1 MEAIQM
7 VDLLTQYQKIQEEI
21 DAAILDVVRS
31 GKYIN
36 GKPVETF
43 AGQLAEYTGAR
54 YAIPCG
60 NGTDALQIALMAL
73 DLQPGDEVI
82 VPAFTYPAAVE
93 TVALLKLKPVV
104 VDIDP
109 LTFNIAPE
117 KILDAISP
125 QTKAIIPTHLFGLCS
140 NMETILKIAE
150 QNKLYVIEDNAQS
163 IGSTY
168 TFSNGEKKQSGTMGI
183 IGTLS
188 FFPTKNLGCYG
199 DGGALLTNNENLA
212 QKIKMITI
220 HGQSQKYLHQ
230 MIGCN
235 SRLDNLQAAVLSVKL
250 KYLNEYIQARQTSAD
265 LYRKMS
271 ANLPVWIEMPGCPA
285 YSTHVYNQFTLKIK
299 ERNKGT
305 GNTRDELKSHLQKAG
320 IPTTVYYPFPVHEQP
335 AFKSV
340 IRKGSTLTESE
351 ELCKSVL
358 SLPMHTELKREQ
370 IQYITEQLIQYE

>member
-1 MEAIQM
+1 MEPIQM
-7 VDLLTQYQKIQEEI
+7 VDLVTQYQKIQAEI
-21 DAAILDVVRS
+21 DAAILKVVRS

-36 GKPVETF
+36 GEPVHAF
-43 AGQLAEYTGAR
+43 AEQLAEYTGAN

-73 DLQPGDEVI
+73 DLQPDDEVI
-82 VPAFTYPAAVE
+82 VPAFTYPAAIE

-104 VDIDP
+104 IDVDP
-109 LTFNIAPE
+109 LTFNIDPE
-117 KILDAISP
+117 KILNAISP
-125 QTKAIIPTHLFGLCS
+125 KTKAIIPTHLFGLCS
-140 NMETILKIAE
+140 NMEAILRIANK
-150 QNKLYVIEDNAQS
+150 NKLYVIEDNAQS
-163 IGSTY
+163 IGATY

-199 DGGALLTNNENLA
+199 DGGALLTNNETLA

-220 HGQSQKYLHQ
+220 HGQSQKYRHQ
-230 MIGCN
+230 IIGCN

-250 KYLNEYIQARQTSAD
+250 KYLNEYRHARQTNAA
-265 LYRKMS
+265 LYREMS
-271 ANLPVWIEMPGCPA
+271 EKRPDWIEMPFCPE

-305 GNTRDELKSHLQKAG
+305 GNTRDELKSYLLEAG
-320 IPTTVYYPFPVHEQP
+320 IPTTVYYPVPVHEQP
-335 AFKSV
+335 AFKYNV
-340 IRKGSTLTESE
+340 QKRSE
-351 ELCKSVL
+351 LNVSEKLCKSVL

-370 IQYITEQLIQYE
+370 IQYITEKLIRYE